1 MAART
6 SSDEDKGLRKG
17 KWAPYGLLSPGII
30 WLLLF
35 FLVPIVILVRASLS
49 SKASRFVDPEF
60 TWDFSNFSS
69 AFSAYG
75 TEFVRSFVYAGI
87 ATALAIMI
95 GYPLA
100 YWIVTQGGRWR
111 NLLIGLVVVPFFTS
125 YLIRTIAWSAILQDS
140 GPANSFAQWLPFTGP
155 DFKLMNE
162 GFTVVG
168 GLTYNFISF
177 MILPIYVSL
186 EKIDFRL
193 TEAAADLYSTPL
205 QAFRKVVLP
214 LSMPGVFAGSL
225 LVFIP
230 AAGDYLN
237 ARYLGNPNTTMIGTV
252 VQNKF
257 LVQFDYPVAAA
268 LSLVLMAIIT
278 ALVLLYSKFLGTEG
292 LAV

>member
-1 MAART
+1 MAADDDTR
-6 SSDEDKGLRKG
+6 GLRKG
-17 KWAPYGLLSPGII
+17 RFAPYGLLSPGVV

-35 FLVPIVILVRASLS
+35 FLVPVLMLVRASLS
-49 SKASRFVDPEF
+49 TKPSRFANPTFD
-60 TWDFSNFSS
+60 WAWGNYSS
-69 AFSAYG
+69 AFGEYG
-75 TEFVRSFVYAGI
+75 GVFLRSFLYAGT
-87 ATALAIMI
+87 ATVLAILI

-100 YWIVTQGGRWR
+100 YWIVTRGGRWR

-125 YLIRTIAWSAILQDS
+125 YLIRTIAWSSILADQNPVVS
-140 GPANSFAQWLPFTGP
+140 TLRQVFGN
-155 DFKLMNE
+155 DFRLLA
-162 GFTVVG
+162 TPWAVIG
-168 GLTYNFISF
+168 GLTYNFLSF

-193 TEAAADLYSTPL
+193 TEAASDLGSTPWG
-205 QAFRKVVLP
+205 AFRKVVLP

-237 ARYLGNPNTTMIGTV
+237 ARYLGSPKTAMIGTI

-257 LVQFDYPVAAA
+257 LVQFDYPQAAA
-268 LSLVLMAIIT
+268 LSVVLMVIIT
-278 ALVLLYSKFLGTEG
+278 VMVLVYSRFLGTEG

>member
-1 MAART
+1 MAKAGAVDDDR
-6 SSDEDKGLRKG
+6 GIRKG
-17 KWAPYGLLSPGII
+17 KWAPYGFLSPGVI

-35 FLVPIVILVRASLS
+35 FLVPVFILAKASLAT
-49 SKASRFVDPEF
+49 KPSRFENPEF
-60 TWDFSNFSS
+60 DWARDNFSS
-69 AFSAYG
+69 AFSEYG
-75 TEFVRSFVYAGI
+75 DEFVRSFIYAGI
-87 ATALAIMI
+87 ATVLAILI

-100 YWIVTQGGRWR
+100 YWIATRGGRWK

-125 YLIRTIAWSAILQDS
+125 YLIRTISWRSILQDD
-140 GPANSFAQWLPFTGP
+140 N
-155 DFKLMNE
+155 
-162 GFTVVG
+162 VVVQTLQLFLG
-168 GLTYNFISF
+168 DTFRVLATPGAVVFGLTYNFMSF

-193 TEAAADLYSTPL
+193 TEAAADLYGTPWT
-205 QAFRKVVLP
+205 AFRKVVLP

-237 ARYLGNPNTTMIGTV
+237 ARYLGSPNTTMIGTV

-257 LVQFDYPVAAA
+257 LVQFDFPQAAA
-268 LSLVLMAIIT
+268 LSIVLMAIIT
-278 ALVLLYSKFLGTEG
+278 VMVLIYSKFLGTEG

>member
-1 MAART
+1 MAKAGAVDDDR
-6 SSDEDKGLRKG
+6 GIRKG
-17 KWAPYGLLSPGII
+17 KWAPYGFLSPGVI

-35 FLVPIVILVRASLS
+35 FLVPVFMLAKASLS
-49 SKASRFVDPEF
+49 TKPSRFENPEF
-60 TWDFSNFSS
+60 DWAWDNFSS
-69 AFSAYG
+69 AFSEYG
-75 TEFVRSFVYAGI
+75 DEFVRSFIYAGI
-87 ATALAIMI
+87 ATVLAILI

-100 YWIVTQGGRWR
+100 YWIATRGGRWK

-125 YLIRTIAWSAILQDS
+125 YLIRTISWRSILQDD
-140 GPANSFAQWLPFTGP
+140 N
-155 DFKLMNE
+155 
-162 GFTVVG
+162 VVVQTLQLFLG
-168 GLTYNFISF
+168 DTFRVLATPGAVVFGLTYNFMSF

-193 TEAAADLYSTPL
+193 TEAAADLYGTPWT
-205 QAFRKVVLP
+205 AFRKVVLP

-237 ARYLGNPNTTMIGTV
+237 ARYLGSPNTTMIGTV

-257 LVQFDYPVAAA
+257 LVQFDFPQAAA
-268 LSLVLMAIIT
+268 LSIVLMAIIT
-278 ALVLLYSKFLGTEG
+278 VMVLIYSKFLGTEG

>member
-1 MAART
+1 MATTAVDR
-6 SSDEDKGLRKG
+6 DDQGLRRG
-17 KWAPYGLLSPGII
+17 RFAPYGLLSPGII

-35 FLVPIVILVRASLS
+35 FLVPLMILVRASLS
-49 SKASRFVDPEF
+49 SKPSRYANPEF
-60 TWDFSNFSS
+60 TWEISNFSV
-69 AFSAYG
+69 AFEQYG
-75 TEFVRSFVYAGI
+75 TEFVRSFAYAGI
-87 ATALAIMI
+87 ATVLAILI

-125 YLIRTIAWSAILQDS
+125 YLIRTIAWAALLQDN
-140 GPANSFAQWLPFTGP
+140 GALNSFANALPGMP
-155 DFKLMNE
+155 ADFKLMNE
-162 GFTVVG
+162 WFTVVG

-193 TEAAADLYSTPL
+193 TEAAADLYGSPWT
-205 QAFRKVVLP
+205 AFRKVVLP
-214 LSMPGVFAGSL
+214 LSLPGVFAGSL

-237 ARYLGNPNTTMIGTV
+237 ARYLGSPNTTMIGTV

-278 ALVLLYSKFLGTEG
+278 VMVLVYSKFLGTEG

>member
-1 MAART
+1 MATTTVDR
-6 SSDEDKGLRKG
+6 DDQGLRRG
-17 KWAPYGLLSPGII
+17 RFAPYGLLSPGII

-35 FLVPIVILVRASLS
+35 FLVPLMILVRASLS
-49 SKASRFVDPEF
+49 SKPSRYANPEF
-60 TWDFSNFSS
+60 TWEFSNFTG
-69 AFSAYG
+69 AFEQYG
-75 TEFVRSFVYAGI
+75 TEFLRSFAYAGV
-87 ATALAIMI
+87 ATVLAILI

-125 YLIRTIAWSAILQDS
+125 YLIRTIAWAALLQDN
-140 GPANSFAQWLPFTGP
+140 GALNSFANALPGVP
-155 DFKLMNE
+155 ADFKLMNE
-162 GFTVVG
+162 WFTVVG

-193 TEAAADLYSTPL
+193 TEAAADLYGSPWT
-205 QAFRKVVLP
+205 AFRKVVLP
-214 LSMPGVFAGSL
+214 LSLPGVFAGSL

-237 ARYLGNPNTTMIGTV
+237 ARYLGSPNTTMIGTV

-278 ALVLLYSKFLGTEG
+278 VLVLIYSKFLGTEG

>member
-1 MAART
+1 MAATTVDTDDR
-6 SSDEDKGLRKG
+6 GLRKG
-17 KWAPYGLLSPGII
+17 RFAPYGLLSPGII

-35 FLVPIVILVRASLS
+35 FLVPLMILVRASLS
-49 SKASRFVDPEF
+49 SKASRFVEPEF
-60 TWDFSNFSS
+60 TWEFSNFAT
-69 AFSAYG
+69 AFQDYG
-75 TEFVRSFVYAGI
+75 TEFVRSFTYAGI
-87 ATALAIMI
+87 ATVLAILI

-125 YLIRTIAWSAILQDS
+125 YLIRTIAWAALLQDD
-140 GPANSFAQWLPFTGP
+140 GALNSFLVSLPVIP
-155 DFKLMNE
+155 SDFKLMNE

-193 TEAAADLYSTPL
+193 TEAAADLYGTPWT
-205 QAFRKVVLP
+205 AFRKVVLP
-214 LSMPGVFAGSL
+214 LSLPGVFAGSL

>member
-1 MAART
+1 MATTTVDR
-6 SSDEDKGLRKG
+6 DDQGLRRG
-17 KWAPYGLLSPGII
+17 RFAPYGLLSPGII

-35 FLVPIVILVRASLS
+35 FLVPLMILVRASLS
-49 SKASRFVDPEF
+49 SKPSRYANPEF
-60 TWDFSNFSS
+60 TWEFSNFTV
-69 AFSAYG
+69 AFEQYG
-75 TEFVRSFVYAGI
+75 TEFLRSFAYAGV
-87 ATALAIMI
+87 ATVLAILI

-125 YLIRTIAWSAILQDS
+125 YLIRTIAWAALLQDN
-140 GPANSFAQWLPFTGP
+140 GALNSFANALPGIP
-155 DFKLMNE
+155 ADFKLMNE
-162 GFTVVG
+162 WFTVVG

-193 TEAAADLYSTPL
+193 TEAAADLYGSPWT
-205 QAFRKVVLP
+205 AFRKVVLP
-214 LSMPGVFAGSL
+214 LSLPGVFAGSL

-237 ARYLGNPNTTMIGTV
+237 ARYLGSPNTTMIGTV

-278 ALVLLYSKFLGTEG
+278 VMVLVYSKFLGTEG

>member
-1 MAART
+1 MGAT
-6 SSDEDKGLRKG
+6 TVDSDDRGLRKG

-35 FLVPIVILVRASLS
+35 FLVPLMILARAALS
-49 SKASRFVDPEF
+49 SKPSRFVDPEF
-60 TWDFSNFSS
+60 TWETSNFAT
-69 AFSAYG
+69 AFQDYG
-75 TEFVRSFVYAGI
+75 TEFVRSFAYAGT
-87 ATALAIMI
+87 ATVLAILI

-125 YLIRTIAWSAILQDS
+125 YLIRTIAWGALLQDS
-140 GPANSFAQWLPFTGP
+140 GPLNSIVLALPGVP
-155 DFKLMNE
+155 SDFKLTNE
-162 GFTVVG
+162 WYTVVG

-193 TEAAADLYSTPL
+193 TEAAADLYSTPWA
-205 QAFRKVVLP
+205 AFRKVVLP
-214 LSMPGVFAGSL
+214 LSLPGVFAGSL

-278 ALVLLYSKFLGTEG
+278 VLVLIYSKFLGTEG

>member
-1 MAART
+1 MAKVKTETAGDDR
-6 SSDEDKGLRKG
+6 GLRKSR
-17 KWAPYGLLSPGII
+17 WMPYGLLSPGLI

-35 FLVPIVILVRASLS
+35 FLVPVLMLAKASLS
-49 SKASRFVDPEF
+49 TKPSRFENAEF
-60 TWDFSNFSS
+60 DWNFSNYSS
-69 AFSAYG
+69 AFSEYSD
-75 TEFVRSFVYAGI
+75 EFLRSFMYAGI
-87 ATALAIMI
+87 ATIAAIII

-100 YWIVTQGGRWR
+100 YWIATRGGRWK
-111 NLLIGLVVVPFFTS
+111 NFLIGLVVVPFFTS
-125 YLIRTIAWSAILQDS
+125 YLIRTLAWRTILADENPLVQFLRTFL
-140 GPANSFAQWLPFTGP
+140 GE
-155 DFKLMNE
+155 DFRILATP
-162 GFTVVG
+162 GAVVF

-193 TEAAADLYSTPL
+193 TEAAADLFSTPF

-214 LSMPGVFAGSL
+214 LSLPGVFAGSL

-237 ARYLGNPNTTMIGTV
+237 TRYLGSPQTSMIGTV

-257 LVQFDYPVAAA
+257 LVQFDFPQAAA
-268 LSLVLMAIIT
+268 LSIVLMIIIT
-278 ALVLLYSKFLGTEG
+278 VMVLIYSRFLGTEG